1 MYFII
6 TYILHS
12 LTYPTLKMSTKLVF
26 GVPPPPPNLDHYRA
40 SKCIQTE
47 VFTLPHLFLLES
59 SWNPTIPGRN
69 TRNPGGMTRNFLPAN
84 LHSNPQFLVLPS
96 PGGIHLESW
105 QISSPTRIPGHLGG
119 IIPPGI
125 LLESYHSW

>member
-1 MYFII
+1 LGHNSPIFAP
-6 TYILHS
+6 LPKKDKFQGHPRKGNNS
-12 LTYPTLKMSTKLVF
+12 HRKECPKLMDN
-26 GVPPPPPNLDHYRA
+26 PPL
-40 SKCIQTE
+40 CE

>member
-1 MYFII
+1 MIRSLLFQII
-6 TYILHS
+6 
-12 LTYPTLKMSTKLVF
+12 
-26 GVPPPPPNLDHYRA
+26 
-40 SKCIQTE
+40 E

-69 TRNPGGMTRNFLPAN
+69 TRNPEGMTRNFLPAN

>member
-1 MYFII
+1 MWN
-6 TYILHS
+6 S
-12 LTYPTLKMSTKLVF
+12 
-26 GVPPPPPNLDHYRA
+26 YRICGIHVEYVE
-40 SKCIQTE
+40 SIQNMWNPE

-119 IIPPGI
+119 IVPPGI

>member
-1 MYFII
+1 MHTLMIYC
-6 TYILHS
+6 TYQANS
-12 LTYPTLKMSTKLVF
+12 PSTVIKPL
-26 GVPPPPPNLDHYRA
+26 A
-40 SKCIQTE
+40 E
-47 VFTLPHLFLLES
+47 VFTLLHLFLLES

-105 QISSPTRIPGHLGG
+105 QISSPTRIPGRTDQEACHF
-119 IIPPGI
+119 
-125 LLESYHSW
+125 WWK

>member
-1 MYFII
+1 MVHRKYKW
-6 TYILHS
+6 LHS
-12 LTYPTLKMSTKLVF
+12 GGHQQVVGGMRVAA
-26 GVPPPPPNLDHYRA
+26 D
-40 SKCIQTE
+40 CE

-69 TRNPGGMTRNFLPAN
+69 TRNPGRMTRNFLPAN

-105 QISSPTRIPGHLGG
+105 QISSPTRIPGHLEG